1 MIGALLHH
9 WTVMT
14 ELLDVLVNQVS
25 LAFAGSDEVNERV
38 HAKACCFV
46 LPL

>member
-1 MIGALLHH
+1 MAGALLHH
-9 WTVMT
+9 WTVMA

-25 LAFAGSDEVNERV
+25 LAFAGSDEVNEGV
-38 HAKACCFV
+38 HAKTCRLV